1 MIVKCLKGTD
11 GNGKRWKQDREQIW
25 KCGNVEMHAGKRCL
39 RKRKDGTWNGEK
51 HGNREQ
57 MEIYMCTN
65 RGTAVYSVS
74 VREKI

>member
-1 MIVKCLKGTD
+1 ME
-11 GNGKRWKQDREQIW
+11 RR
-25 KCGNVEMHAGKRCL
+25 
-39 RKRKDGTWNGEK
+39 K